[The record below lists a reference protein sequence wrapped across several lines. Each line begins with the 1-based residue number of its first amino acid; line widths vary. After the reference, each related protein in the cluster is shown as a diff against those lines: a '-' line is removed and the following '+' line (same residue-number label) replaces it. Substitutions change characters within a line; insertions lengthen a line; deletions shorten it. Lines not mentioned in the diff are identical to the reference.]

1 MPVESSL
8 AQAANVPEGV
18 STVPETATGVPVI
31 NPSKRIQRLDCLRA
45 FSYTLRPTKKA
56 KPKKTSSKKPVL
68 TVKRHINYKGQHVG
82 TEVEILSQALGDLL
96 LEINNNVEEL
106 KLTEVPPKANPKVLF
121 NSYDGLRKRLQQERI
136 KPCRDDEFINDIE
149 VAIQYIQE
157 EFADVIPNLEKLLN
171 THQQITYR
179 LLWAIFKPNTLVY
192 HFHALTEQDQILLV
206 RSLLY
211 EQTEDGRKFA
221 IIDCR
226 IIHDNG
232 VSLGYTHE
240 LLKIDEFSGAQKVLA
255 LPTYPLDY
263 HPDKAALREHVIE
276 RGKKFV
282 QIAKDK
288 RCLYEISGPGMCQS
302 VEGRHEK
309 FTTHGR
315 AMVDATA
322 FRRFQPNY
330 FYPNRKLEQREEPDL
345 LDLFYPDR
353 NHRKLDSSQDLTDDD
368 FLICTPVVLGFC
380 FGTKRWGGF
389 AIDRLQDI
397 EWSGEP
403 LESLVLGEQQKTL
416 IRALVEQHSNRSK
429 NFDDVVKGKGR
440 GLIGLLCGSPGCGK
454 TLTAEALA
462 EFTKRPLYVL
472 SAGELGVEPHK
483 VEECL
488 DQVLELGRTWDA
500 ILLLDEAEVFLQ
512 QRSPTDVVRNAL
524 VSIFLRRLEYYHGI
538 LFLTTNLLE
547 QCDAAFESR
556 IHFTINYPDLG
567 VEAQKK
573 IWKTFLNRTTKEG
586 ERLSDSDIDML
597 ARRVPMNGRQIKNA
611 VSSAQC
617 IALSKNAPLSVEHVI
632 TVLSVTQ
639 RWDCVLD
646 ESSNETKDKP
656 LIEGLDDLFQ

>member
-1 MPVESSL
+1 MSVESSL
-8 AQAANVPEGV
+8 TPAVNVPESDSV
-18 STVPETATGVPVI
+18 TTETARVPV
-31 NPSKRIQRLDCLRA
+31 SKRIQRVDCLRT
-45 FSYTLRPTKKA
+45 FSATLRPTKKS
-56 KPKKTSSKKPVL
+56 KPKKTRHSSNKRVL
-68 TVKRHINYKGQHVG
+68 TVKRHINSKGQYVG

-96 LEINNNVEEL
+96 LAINKNVEWLEL
-106 KLTEVPPKANPKVLF
+106 SKVPPKADPKVF
-121 NSYDGLRKRLQQERI
+121 FHSYDELEKRLQQERI
-136 KPCRDDEFINDIE
+136 KPCRDDELINDIE
-149 VAIQYIQE
+149 AAIQFIE
-157 EFADVIPNLEKLLN
+157 EDFSDVIPNLEELLN
-171 THQQITYR
+171 RHQQITYE
-179 LLWAIFKPNTLVY
+179 LLWAIFKPNTLIY

-206 RSLLY
+206 QSLDY
-211 EQTEDGRKFA
+211 ERTSEGNYA
-221 IIDCR
+221 GIYCR
-226 IIHDNG
+226 IIHNDG
-232 VSLGYTHE
+232 VSVGYTHE
-240 LLKIDEFSGAQKVLA
+240 YLKIDEFSGAQKVLA

-263 HPDKAALREHVIE
+263 HPDKVALRERVIK
-276 RGKKFV
+276 RGKKFM
-282 QIAKDK
+282 QIANDK

-302 VEGRHEK
+302 ADPKKHEK

-322 FRRFQPNY
+322 FRQFQPNY
-330 FYPNRKLEQREEPDL
+330 LI
-345 LDLFYPDR
+345 YPDR
-353 NHRKLDSSQDLTDDD
+353 NHRKLDSSKDLTDDD

-380 FGTKRWGGF
+380 FGTKKWGGLG
-389 AIDRLQDI
+389 IDHVQDI
-397 EWSGEP
+397 EWSDEP

-416 IRALVEQHSNRSK
+416 IRALVEQHNNRSK

-440 GLIGLLCGSPGCGK
+440 GLIGLLCGKPGCGK
-454 TLTAEALA
+454 TLTVEALA

-483 VEECL
+483 VEKCL

-512 QRSPTDVVRNAL
+512 QRTPTDVVRNAL

-556 IHFTINYPDLG
+556 IHFTINYPGLG

-632 TVLSVTQ
+632 TVLTVTQ
-639 RWDCVLD
+639 GWDRVLD
-646 ESSNETKDKP
+646 GSSNETGAKP